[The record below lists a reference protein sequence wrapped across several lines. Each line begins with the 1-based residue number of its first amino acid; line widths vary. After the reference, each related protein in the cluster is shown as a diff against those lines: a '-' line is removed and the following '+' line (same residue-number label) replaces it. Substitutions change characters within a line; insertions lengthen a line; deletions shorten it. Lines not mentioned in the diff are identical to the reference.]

1 MESRYYLT
9 RHLHLSGSLLR
20 GGILRLG
27 RATSDLF
34 YYVFL
39 KVVFDVLLAIL
50 WFPFDVPLAEPCFH
64 YRGHATGDFLS
75 L

>member
-1 MESRYYLT
+1 MESRYDLR

-34 YYVFL
+34 YFVFL
-39 KVVFDVLLAIL
+39 KVVFDALLANL
-50 WFPFDVPLAEPCFH
+50 WCPFDVPLADPCFH
-64 YRGHATGDFLS
+64 YRGHATSGLLS